1 MLLKIII
8 SAVFLVSVLLV
19 YLYIKN
25 RRRMLMVSHSP
36 EIIYVMDLSNH
47 IVEVRSV
54 RIDDKLPE
62 KDGRDMR
69 WRVTVL
75 SDGSTKKIYYDKSLS
90 NPFFE
95 DQLDLVEEFKKNAA
109 SFQNTD
115 IQGRVRSKN
124 LPPVKAEEEGK

>member
-1 MLLKIII
+1 MLIKIII
-8 SAVFLVSVLLV
+8 SAIFLVSVLLV

-25 RRRMLMVSHSP
+25 RRRMLMSSHSP

-124 LPPVKAEEEGK
+124 LPPVKADEEEK

>member
-1 MLLKIII
+1 
-8 SAVFLVSVLLV
+8 
-19 YLYIKN
+19 
-25 RRRMLMVSHSP
+25 MLMASHSP

-95 DQLDLVEEFKKNAA
+95 DQLDLIEEFKKNAA

-124 LPPVKAEEEGK
+124 LPPVKAEEEEK

>member
-8 SAVFLVSVLLV
+8 SAIFLVSVLLV

-25 RRRMLMVSHSP
+25 RRRMLMSSHSP

-124 LPPVKAEEEGK
+124 LPPVKADEEDK

>member
-25 RRRMLMVSHSP
+25 RRRMLMAYHSP

-124 LPPVKAEEEGK
+124 LPPVKAEEEEK

>member
-25 RRRMLMVSHSP
+25 RRRMLMSSHSP

-124 LPPVKAEEEGK
+124 LPPVKADEEEK

>member
-8 SAVFLVSVLLV
+8 SAAFLVSVLLV

-25 RRRMLMVSHSP
+25 RRRMLMSSHSP

-124 LPPVKAEEEGK
+124 LPPVKAEEEEK